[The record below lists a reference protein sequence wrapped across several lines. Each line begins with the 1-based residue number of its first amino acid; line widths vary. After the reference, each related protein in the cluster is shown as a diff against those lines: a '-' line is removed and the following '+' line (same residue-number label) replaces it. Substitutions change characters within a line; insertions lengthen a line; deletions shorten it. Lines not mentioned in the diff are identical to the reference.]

1 MAAVA
6 AADLAAEATAATA
19 VAAATEAA
27 AATKAAGA
35 TEAVAG
41 IWDGGDRGGS
51 VRGGGCTAAAAV
63 S

>member
-1 MAAVA
+1 MG
-6 AADLAAEATAATA
+6 AEATAATA

-27 AATKAAGA
+27 AATKAAEA

-41 IWDGGDRGGS
+41 TWDGGDRGGS
-51 VRGGGCTAAAAV
+51 VRGGGCTAAAAA